1 MEYDHY
7 FQVHYN
13 VIGDYCYFIFI
24 SDLLRIILSGSP
36 TLIIIYKVQVKSIVA
51 VKASPRDV
59 QAAGPPL
66 ALIEKFNMG
75 IGKLSQLS
83 PMRLSN
89 FSICVSFFAPKA
101 LIKMIEL
108 PDPYASCSPTP
119 GAASSRS

>member
-7 FQVHYN
+7 FQVHYD

-75 IGKLSQLS
+75 NGKHSQLS

-89 FSICVSFFAPKA
+89 FSICVIFFAPKA

-108 PDPYASCSPTP
+108 PDP
-119 GAASSRS
+119 